1 LKLLIEAS
9 CYLDMLSVLCDTMSQ
24 SRPAERLIA
33 EPEPRP
39 RIGRSERTRAEILD
53 AAFEFLWSRPF
64 RDMTVNSLMA
74 TTSISRSA
82 FYRYFED
89 VHGLMGALLTRLESE
104 ILEGASPW
112 LSDDGDPVA
121 LLYDSLA
128 AEVRICYR
136 HGPFLKAVSDA
147 AGTNARLENEW
158 NCFLDRFDDA
168 VSGRIAAD
176 QELGLIEN
184 FDPRPVATALNRVDA
199 SLYIR
204 AFGQRPR
211 SRPAPVLDAI
221 ARVWISTL
229 YGQQW
234 ATGRTSPLH
243 REQVP
248 GPHEPRGQE
257 YQHCR

>member
-1 LKLLIEAS
+1 
-9 CYLDMLSVLCDTMSQ
+9 VSQ
-24 SRPAERLIA
+24 KRPAERLFA
-33 EPEPRP
+33 EPEPIP

-89 VHGLMGALLTRLESE
+89 VHGLMEALLTRLESE

-121 LLYDSLA
+121 LLYESLA

-147 AGTNARLENEW
+147 AGTNARLEDEW
-158 NCFLDRFDDA
+158 NWFIERFDDA
-168 VSGRIAAD
+168 VSERIVTD
-176 QELGLIEN
+176 QELGLIEP
-184 FDPRPVATALNRVDA
+184 FDPQPIAAALNRADA

-211 SRPAPVLDAI
+211 SRPEPVLDAI

-234 ATGRTSPLH
+234 ATNRKSTLY
-243 REQVP
+243 RKQVT
-248 GPHEPRGQE
+248 GNG
-257 YQHCR
+257 

>member
-1 LKLLIEAS
+1 MS
-9 CYLDMLSVLCDTMSQ
+9 PSLSTK
-24 SRPAERLIA
+24 RPII
-33 EPEPRP
+33 EPEPIAK
-39 RIGRSERTRAEILD
+39 IGQAERTRAEILD

-89 VHGLMGALLTRLESE
+89 VHGLMEALLTRLESE

-112 LSDDGDPVA
+112 LSDDGDTVA
-121 LLYDSLA
+121 LLYESLG

-136 HGPFLKAVSDA
+136 YGPFLKAVSDA
-147 AGTNARLENEW
+147 AGTNARLEDEW
-158 NCFLDRFDDA
+158 NWFLDRFDAA
-168 VSGRIAAD
+168 VSERIAAD
-176 QELGLIEN
+176 QALGLIEP
-184 FDPRPVATALNRVDA
+184 FDSRSVATALNRVNA
-199 SLYIR
+199 AMYVR

-211 SRPAPVLDAI
+211 SRPEPVLGAI

-234 ATGRTSPLH
+234 ATGRSSTLYRKQAPVA
-243 REQVP
+243 REPQ
-248 GPHEPRGQE
+248 GRQ
-257 YQHCR
+257 

>member
-1 LKLLIEAS
+1 
-9 CYLDMLSVLCDTMSQ
+9 VSQ
-24 SRPAERLIA
+24 KRPAERLFA
-33 EPEPRP
+33 EPEPIP

-89 VHGLMGALLTRLESE
+89 VHGLMEALLTRLESE

-121 LLYDSLA
+121 LLYESLA

-136 HGPFLKAVSDA
+136 HGPLLKAVSDA
-147 AGTNARLENEW
+147 AGTNARLEDEW
-158 NCFLDRFDDA
+158 NWFIERFDDA
-168 VSGRIAAD
+168 VSERIVTD
-176 QELGLIEN
+176 QELGLIEP
-184 FDPRPVATALNRVDA
+184 FDPQPIAAALNRADA

-211 SRPAPVLDAI
+211 SRPEPVLDAI

-234 ATGRTSPLH
+234 ATSRTSTLY
-243 REQVP
+243 RKQIMAS
-248 GPHEPRGQE
+248 G
-257 YQHCR
+257 

>member
-1 LKLLIEAS
+1 LANG
-9 CYLDMLSVLCDTMSQ
+9 LSAISDTMSAKRH
-24 SRPAERLIA
+24 SKRLFA
-33 EPEPRP
+33 EPEPVP

-74 TTSISRSA
+74 TTPVSRSA
-82 FYRYFED
+82 FYQYFED
-89 VHGLMGALLTRLESE
+89 IHGLMEALLTRLESE

-121 LLYDSLA
+121 LLYESLA

-136 HGPFLKAVSDA
+136 HGPFFKAVSDA
-147 AGTNARLENEW
+147 SGTNARLEDEW
-158 NCFLDRFDDA
+158 NWFLDRFDDA
-168 VSGRIAAD
+168 VSERIGAD
-176 QELGLIEN
+176 QELGLIES
-184 FDPRPVATALNRVDA
+184 FDPQPVATALNRVDA
-199 SLYIR
+199 ALYTR

-229 YGQQW
+229 YGQRW
-234 ATGRTSPLH
+234 AKSRTSTLN
-243 REQVP
+243 RKQVSD
-248 GPHEPRGQE
+248 GQE
-257 YQHCR
+257 SHGVE

>member
-1 LKLLIEAS
+1 
-9 CYLDMLSVLCDTMSQ
+9 MVSVICDTMSQ
-24 SRPAERLIA
+24 RRPAERLFV
-33 EPEPRP
+33 EPEPIP

-64 RDMTVNSLMA
+64 RDITVNSLMA

-89 VHGLMGALLTRLESE
+89 IQGLMEALLKRLESE

-121 LLYDSLA
+121 LLYESLA

-136 HGPFLKAVSDA
+136 HGPFIKAVSDA
-147 AGTNARLENEW
+147 AGTNARLEEEW
-158 NCFLDRFDDA
+158 NRFLDRFDDA
-168 VSGRIAAD
+168 TSERIAAD
-176 QELGLIEN
+176 QALGLIEA
-184 FDPRPVATALNRVDA
+184 FEPRPIATALNRVDA
-199 SLYIR
+199 ALYVLK
-204 AFGQRPR
+204 FGHRPR
-211 SRPAPVLDAI
+211 SQPGPILDSI

-234 ATGRTSPLH
+234 ATGRTSTLY
-243 REQVP
+243 RKQVP
-248 GPHEPRGQE
+248 VTREPRGPE
-257 YQHCR
+257 